1 MTQRGLSAGE
11 KRQSIPL
18 KGRVTLSQV
27 SAQGG
32 VGQDIELNQF
42 CYTKR
47 EQNNRKATN

>member
-27 SAQGG
+27 SSQGG

-47 EQNNRKATN
+47 EQNNRNATN